1 MRKLHL
7 SLLAS
12 ASLCGVLFQAG
23 LSTSAQAQVL
33 TGKVS
38 SAEEATME
46 GVLVSAKKEGSTIA
60 TTVVTN
66 EKGEYSFPNG
76 RLEQGKYNI
85 AIRAG
90 GYTLD
95 GPKSVD
101 VAASGSKAD
110 LKLVKAKNLASTL
123 TNAEWLESAPGPD
136 NVKVNLIG
144 CTSCHTF
151 QRIFMSTHDADEFQ
165 QVFRRMG
172 TYSPGSTPSHPQ
184 PLLPGPRGERPPIAQ
199 NQMKA
204 TAEWLQTVNMS
215 QTDTRTYA
223 LKTDPRPT
231 GRSTHVII
239 TEYDLARKEAQPHDV
254 IVDKDGIVWYSD
266 FAAQFAGYMDP
277 KTGKAT
283 DLPIPVLKPE
293 QPKGNLDIEFTDDQ
307 KDVWV
312 ALMYQAGLA
321 KIDRTTKQVSTYAF
335 PKDWQSPS
343 TQASMV
349 SPQNSHVDGKVWT
362 NNQEYHDMYRLD
374 VATGKFENAGPSKG
388 PDGKQISAY
397 GMPTDKW
404 NNVYQ
409 LEFGGT
415 RIGYRDAKTGVTMVY
430 QTPIAS
436 SRPRRGRVDS
446 QNRLWFA
453 EYEGNAFGMFDQN
466 EAKIHEYKLPTKW
479 GNPYDV
485 VPSKDAA
492 EVWTGSMSNDRVARL
507 ETKSGAVT
515 EYLLPRPTNIRRVF
529 LQEGVGP
536 RPVLWVGSNHGA
548 SIVKVETLD

>member
-1 MRKLHL
+1 MRKLQL

-23 LSTSAQAQVL
+23 LSTSASAQAL
-33 TGKVS
+33 AGKVS
-38 SAEEATME
+38 SAEESAME
-46 GVLVSAKKEGSTIA
+46 GVIVSAKKEGSTV
-60 TTVVTN
+60 TVSVVTDD
-66 EKGEYSFPNG
+66 KGQYSFPTD
-76 RLEQGKYNI
+76 RLEPGKYAI
-85 AIRAG
+85 SIRAG
-90 GYTLD
+90 GYNLE

-101 VAASGSKAD
+101 IAAGGAKAD
-110 LKLVKAKNLASTL
+110 IKLVKMKNLSNSL
-123 TNAEWLESAPGPD
+123 TNAEWLTSAPGPD

-144 CTSCHTF
+144 CTSCHTY
-151 QRIFMSTHDADEFQ
+151 QRIFMSTHDADEFV
-165 QVFRRMG
+165 QVFHRMG
-172 TYSPGSTPSHPQ
+172 TYSPGSTPTHPQ
-184 PLLPGPRGERPPIAQ
+184 PLLPGPRGERPPIAAS
-199 NQMKA
+199 QMKA

-215 QTDTRTYA
+215 QTDTRSYE
-223 LKTDPRPT
+223 LKTLPRPK
-231 GRSTHVII
+231 GKATHVIY
-239 TEYDLARKEAQPHDV
+239 TEYDLPRKTAQPHDV

-283 DLPIPVLKPE
+283 DIPIPVLKPE
-293 QPKGNLDIEFTDDQ
+293 QPKGNLDIEFDADQ
-307 KDVWV
+307 KDVWL
-312 ALMYQAGLA
+312 ALMYQAGIA
-321 KIDRTTKQVSTYAF
+321 KIDRATKQVTMYPF
-335 PKDWQSPS
+335 PKEWQSNS

-349 SPQNSHVDGKVWT
+349 SPQNSNVDGKVWT

-397 GMPTDKW
+397 GMPTDQG

-415 RIGYRDAKTGVTMVY
+415 RIGLRDAKTGTTMVY
-430 QTPIAS
+430 QTPIKS

-453 EYEGNAFGMFDQN
+453 EYEGNAFGMFDPKT
-466 EAKIHEYKLPTKW
+466 AKITEYPLPTKW

-485 VPSKDAA
+485 VPNKDAT
-492 EVWTGSMSNDRVARL
+492 EVWTGSMTNDLIARL
-507 ETKSGAVT
+507 DTKSGHVT
-515 EYLLPRPTNIRRVF
+515 EYLMPRPTNIRRVF
-529 LQEGVGP
+529 VQEGVGP

-548 SIVKVETLD
+548 SIIKVETLD

>member
-76 RLEQGKYNI
+76 RLEPGKYTI

-110 LKLVKAKNLASTL
+110 LKLVKAKNLASSS

-184 PLLPGPRGERPPIAQ
+184 PLLPGPRGERPPIAPEPDEGHRG
-199 NQMKA
+199 MA
-204 TAEWLQTVNMS
+204 
-215 QTDTRTYA
+215 R
-223 LKTDPRPT
+223 R
-231 GRSTHVII
+231 RST
-239 TEYDLARKEAQPHDV
+239 
-254 IVDKDGIVWYSD
+254 
-266 FAAQFAGYMDP
+266 
-277 KTGKAT
+277 
-283 DLPIPVLKPE
+283 
-293 QPKGNLDIEFTDDQ
+293 
-307 KDVWV
+307 
-312 ALMYQAGLA
+312 
-321 KIDRTTKQVSTYAF
+321 
-335 PKDWQSPS
+335 
-343 TQASMV
+343 
-349 SPQNSHVDGKVWT
+349 
-362 NNQEYHDMYRLD
+362 
-374 VATGKFENAGPSKG
+374 
-388 PDGKQISAY
+388 
-397 GMPTDKW
+397 
-404 NNVYQ
+404 
-409 LEFGGT
+409 
-415 RIGYRDAKTGVTMVY
+415 
-430 QTPIAS
+430 
-436 SRPRRGRVDS
+436 
-446 QNRLWFA
+446 
-453 EYEGNAFGMFDQN
+453 
-466 EAKIHEYKLPTKW
+466 
-479 GNPYDV
+479 
-485 VPSKDAA
+485 
-492 EVWTGSMSNDRVARL
+492 
-507 ETKSGAVT
+507 
-515 EYLLPRPTNIRRVF
+515 
-529 LQEGVGP
+529 
-536 RPVLWVGSNHGA
+536 
-548 SIVKVETLD
+548 